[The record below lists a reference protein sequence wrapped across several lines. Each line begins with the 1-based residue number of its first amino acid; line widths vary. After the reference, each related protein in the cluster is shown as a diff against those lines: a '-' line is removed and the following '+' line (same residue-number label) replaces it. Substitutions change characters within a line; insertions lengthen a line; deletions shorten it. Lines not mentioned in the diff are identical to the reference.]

1 MYAIRSYYATYSA
14 GLGLPFLI
22 SGLLF
27 HGFLGFFNRFR
38 KYIRMAEL
46 GTGIMLMIV
55 GVMLFFN
62 WLSVLT
68 GYLYQWMPVA
78 G

>member
-1 MYAIRSYYATYSA
+1 MRGGILLATYSA
-14 GLGLPFLI
+14 GLGLPFFI

-27 HGFLGFFNRFR
+27 HCFLEFFKRFR
-38 KYIRMAEL
+38 KYIRLAEL
-46 GTGIMLMIV
+46 ATGIMLMIL

-68 GYLYQWMPVA
+68 GYLYQWLPIE